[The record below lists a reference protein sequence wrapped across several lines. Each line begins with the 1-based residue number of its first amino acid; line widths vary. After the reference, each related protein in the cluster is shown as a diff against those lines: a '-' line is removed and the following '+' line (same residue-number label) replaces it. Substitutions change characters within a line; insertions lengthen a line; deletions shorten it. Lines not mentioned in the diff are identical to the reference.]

1 MKTNIRLIAGLVLA
15 GLSFVVRAAA
25 ADFSMIEEKV
35 ERALYRSDAALLM
48 EADAALMEALKKEP
62 GRGDLRYLE
71 GFAAYVRATF
81 EYATKDKKALEKGL
95 ERADGLLGKVK
106 GEPWA
111 AEALALRGYVTGQLI
126 GVRGR
131 MSGMTLGPKMM
142 KQTSAALDE
151 VPTSGR
157 TLTFHAVT
165 LLNTPEMF
173 GGDPAEALKLLTRAV
188 AAFEKNSGERGAAAA
203 GWGGAQACYWLARA
217 RIKAGDLAGA
227 KEAAQEAL
235 KREADYKAVRYG
247 LMKEIEGKL
256 AGK

>member
-15 GLSFVVRAAA
+15 GLSFVVRAAG
-25 ADFSMIEEKV
+25 ADFSTIEERV
-35 ERALYRSDAALLM
+35 ERALYRSDAALLT
-48 EADAALMEALKKEP
+48 EADGALAEALKAEP
-62 GRGDLRYLE
+62 GRGDLKYLE
-71 GFAAYVRATF
+71 AFAAYVRATF

-95 ERADGLLGKVK
+95 SRADELLAKVK

-142 KQTSAALDE
+142 KQTSAALDD
-151 VPTSGR
+151 VPASGR
-157 TLTFHAVT
+157 ALTFHGVT
-165 LLNTPEMF
+165 LLNTPETF
-173 GGDPAEALKLLTRAV
+173 GGDPAEALRLLTRAV
-188 AAFEKNSGERGAAAA
+188 AIFEKGGDGGQA
-203 GWGGAQACYWLARA
+203 GWGGAQAYYWLAKA
-217 RIKAGDLAGA
+217 RIKAGDLSGA
-227 KEAAQEAL
+227 KLAAEEAL
-235 KREADYKAVRYG
+235 KREPDYKVVRYG